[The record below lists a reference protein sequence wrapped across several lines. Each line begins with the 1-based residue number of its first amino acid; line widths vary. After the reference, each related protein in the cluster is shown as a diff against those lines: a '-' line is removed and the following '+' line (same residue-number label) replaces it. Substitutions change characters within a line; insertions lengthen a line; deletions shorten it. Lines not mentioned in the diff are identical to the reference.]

1 MTPPTAAAPPAS
13 TPPGQPLQSFDL
25 APDPAV
31 FATPAGVP
39 DTGFQLKPEVATDAG
54 DVYTGPDPGD
64 VYAGPD
70 PTAPGI
76 EPGAAA
82 PYQGYVSSTPERD
95 ESPVMAISPEAPL
108 SWRDT
113 FYYPVRG
120 NGLRTL
126 VVGGALMLGSLL
138 AIAML
143 GAPAVLIIFY
153 GVAWITVAVLR
164 SGAGGELEL
173 GYLPSPFDFYLRFRD
188 TLTVMLGSLS
198 NFAIELGIFYFLDP
212 TESLQRG
219 EYGIV
224 AGVVAL
230 RFFGLFL
237 SLIATGAAAIYDQ
250 PFLAL
255 RLDKHFLVLM
265 ETILDLFKM
274 FAALVLA
281 LVVIICLIIG
291 VNMILPSTL
300 PAVGGLSVSLLAA
313 FFAPIFII
321 MYLVIF
327 MNFTLAT
334 IFRRH
339 KKEID
344 RLYFYL

>member
-1 MTPPTAAAPPAS
+1 MAPPATAAAPAS
-13 TPPGQPLQSFDL
+13 RQPLQSFDL

-39 DTGFQLKPEVATDAG
+39 DTGFQLKPEVAPGTG

-70 PTAPGI
+70 PAPPGA
-76 EPGAAA
+76 EPGAPG
-82 PYQGYVSSTPERD
+82 PYQGYVSSVPERD
-95 ESPVMAISPEAPL
+95 DSPVMEISPEAPL

-113 FYYPVRG
+113 FYYPIRG
-120 NGLRTL
+120 NGLRIL

-143 GAPAVLIIFY
+143 GPPAALVIFY
-153 GVAWITVAVLR
+153 GISWITVAVLR

-188 TLTVMLGSLS
+188 ALTVLLGSLS
-198 NFAIELGIFYFLDP
+198 NFAIELALYYTFDP

-219 EYGIV
+219 EYAIV

-237 SLIATGAAAIYDQ
+237 SLIATAAAAIFDQ

-274 FAALVLA
+274 LAALIVA

-291 VNMILPSTL
+291 VNMILPSAL
-300 PAVGGLSVSLLAA
+300 PSIGGLSMSLIAA
-313 FFAPIFII
+313 VFAPTFIVI
-321 MYLVIF
+321 YLVNF
-327 MNFTLAT
+327 MNFTMAT

-339 KKEID
+339 KTEID